1 MRQYPRSARF
11 AFWSTRISA
20 LALLAGLGAGC
31 SADAVRLT
39 EPIYTGSTPNQR
51 QMIASQQAP
60 SYQPTQMASGGNVQS
75 QQLPPPS
82 NSYQT
87 AYNYPGPNG
96 GNAQPSYQQQ
106 ASAPRSYTPPE
117 PYAPSGMPKPLGRLN
132 VDHSGRPVQR
142 SAQPAASAP
151 TPRPTAPRSQ
161 PVTASNGNSGGGADG
176 TYTVQPGDSLWTIAH
191 NHGLTT
197 SELARANNLDDGS
210 IRAGQRLVIPNAGST
225 QVASVDPQSS
235 PAPQAEEP
243 RTQPQQASYTPPSS
257 DAGNRSA
264 ATPAATHPNNQQPAA
279 TGFRWPVQGRIIAEF
294 GTKPNG
300 ERNDGI
306 NLAVPEGTAVKAAE
320 DGTVIYAGNELKSY
334 GNLVLVRHEGGWV
347 SAYAHNSAI
356 EVKRGDKVRR
366 GQIIAKSGMTGNVTT
381 PQVHFELR
389 KGATPV
395 NPVEHMASA

>member
-1 MRQYPRSARF
+1 MRQYPPSARLV
-11 AFWSTRISA
+11 FWSTRISA

-31 SADAVRLT
+31 SADAVRLM
-39 EPIYTGSTPNQR
+39 EPVYTGSTANQR
-51 QMIASQQAP
+51 QVIASQPTP
-60 SYQPTQMASGGNVQS
+60 SYQPTQLASGGAVRS
-75 QQLPPPS
+75 QPLPPPS
-82 NSYQT
+82 GSYQT
-87 AYNYPGPNG
+87 AYNYQGPSG
-96 GNAQPSYQQQ
+96 GSAPTPYPQQQ
-106 ASAPRSYTPPE
+106 ASAPRAYTPPE
-117 PYAPSGMPKPLGRLN
+117 PYAPSDMPKPLGRLK
-132 VDHSGRPVQR
+132 VDQNGRPVQR
-142 SAQPAASAP
+142 STQPAASAP
-151 TPRPTAPRSQ
+151 AARPAAPRQQ
-161 PVTASNGNSGGGADG
+161 PVTASAGNSAGGS
-176 TYTVQPGDSLWTIAH
+176 YTVQSGDSLWTIAH

-197 SELARANNLDDGS
+197 SELARANNLDDGA
-210 IRAGQRLVIPNAGST
+210 IRPGQRLVIPNGGST
-225 QVASVDPQSS
+225 QVASVDPQSN

-243 RTQPQQASYTPPSS
+243 RRQEQPASYTPPSS
-257 DAGNRSA
+257 DAGNRPA
-264 ATPAATHPNNQQPAA
+264 ATPVSTNPAKQQPAA

-356 EVKRGDKVRR
+356 EVKRGDTVRR
-366 GQIIAKSGMTGNVTT
+366 GQIIAKSGMTGNVTS